1 MPVPSVTARTNSL
14 VITGLP
20 PAFFHPNALEAL
32 RSVFEGF
39 GEVYAWAPIRSF
51 SRVLI
56 VYYNEDD
63 AESAKSGADGLHIDA
78 TSGRLVKYID
88 LNMTFYSF
96 FLLQPSYYSPGI
108 SR

>member
-1 MPVPSVTARTNSL
+1 M
-14 VITGLP
+14 
-20 PAFFHPNALEAL
+20 
-32 RSVFEGF
+32 FEGF

-56 VYYNEDD
+56 VYYNEGD

-88 LNMTFYSF
+88 LNMTFY
-96 FLLQPSYYSPGI
+96 
-108 SR
+108 